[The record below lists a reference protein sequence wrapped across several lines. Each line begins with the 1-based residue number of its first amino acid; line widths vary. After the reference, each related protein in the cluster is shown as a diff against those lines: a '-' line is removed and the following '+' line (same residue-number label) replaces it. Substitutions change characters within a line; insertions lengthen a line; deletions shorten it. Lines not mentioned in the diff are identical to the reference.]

1 MADKNAVNS
10 KEAGFTTLSEWNSFF
25 NNYYKIMQDCKETK
39 TPCMASS
46 YKKISGQIIT
56 AKTSR
61 YITLADGTSL
71 GYFCINDP
79 DASLVAVLYVDV
91 NGAKGP
97 NIVGRDLFAVYVYN
111 NGIVDD
117 YSTSL
122 PPISK
127 EKREEMFNAS
137 CIKNGD
143 SWNGCLGKILNDN
156 WEMTY

>member
-1 MADKNAVNS
+1 MADKNAVNLR
-10 KEAGFTTLSEWNSFF
+10 EAGL
-25 NNYYKIMQDCKETK
+25 
-39 TPCMASS
+39 
-46 YKKISGQIIT
+46 
-56 AKTSR
+56 
-61 YITLADGTSL
+61 LADGTSL
-71 GYFCINDP
+71 GHFYINP

-97 NIVGRDLFAVYVYN
+97 NHVGRDLFAVYVYN

-137 CIKNGD
+137 CINKF
-143 SWNGCLGKILNDN
+143 
-156 WEMTY
+156 